1 MTLFLKKGGKHMS
14 ELPRSVMIALDNHL
28 QLMKTGK
35 VKCKKYID
43 PKEFTLSK
51 YLRNVYASYSYVH
64 NWISYETYLK
74 LLIEYGC
81 IDSDQLYLVHKD
93 KDYCQT
99 PLTNCEFV
107 P

>member
-1 MTLFLKKGGKHMS
+1 MC
-14 ELPRSVMIALDNHL
+14 ELPRSVLILLDQHL

-35 VKCKKYID
+35 VKCKRYID

-64 NWISYETYLK
+64 NWISYETYIN

-81 IDSDQLYLVHKD
+81 IDSSQRTLIYKD
-93 KDYCQT
+93 TDYCQE